1 MKCSQVIEILGSL
14 CRHELEDDMARA
26 AQAHVASCARCMKE
40 KQLMARVMGAMG
52 DLERIEP
59 SEDFTVRLS
68 ERIDEW
74 EARRRVFWL
83 ASLAGFIRSHRRT
96 LATATAV
103 FVFSLVTSVFVI
115 QRMGPE
121 EEIHM
126 AEGVVSPVGLAGAA
140 PESFVMRDI
149 TRPVGTTSDSV
160 YMHYVTG
167 DRPAYPGEGQEDYI
181 FRPVVRPVS
190 GSARTF

>member
-14 CRHELEDDMARA
+14 CRHELEDDVAQA
-26 AQAHVASCARCMKE
+26 AQAHIASCPRCMKE
-40 KQLMARVMGAMG
+40 KQLMARVMSAMG

-59 SEDFTVRLS
+59 REDFTVRLS

-74 EARRRVFWL
+74 EVRRRVFCL
-83 ASLAGFIRSHRRT
+83 ASLAVFIRSHRRT
-96 LATATAV
+96 LATASAV
-103 FVFSLVTSVFVI
+103 FVFSLVTSIFII

-121 EEIHM
+121 EEMRM
-126 AEGVVSPVGLAGAA
+126 AEGAVSPVGLTGGA
-140 PESFVMRDI
+140 PESFVMREI
-149 TRPVGTTSDSV
+149 PQPGGATPDSV

-167 DRPAYPGEGQEDYI
+167 DRPAYPGEDQEDYVY
-181 FRPVVRPVS
+181 RPVVRPVS